1 MIAIGSDHA
10 AYGLKEV
17 VKQFLEEK
25 GYEYKDV
32 GTHGTESVHYPE
44 YAGLVARSVASGEC
58 EKGILI
64 CGSGIGMSMAANKV
78 RGVRAAL
85 CSEPLSASLSR
96 QHNNANVLCMGARL
110 IGEEMAKE
118 IVTTWLTTPFSQGE
132 RHQQRI
138 DMMEEQH
145 ETI

>member
-10 AYGLKEV
+10 AYELKEV
-17 VKQFLEEK
+17 VKNFLEEQ
-25 GYEYKDV
+25 GYDYKDV
-32 GTHGTESVHYPE
+32 GTYSTESVHYPE
-44 YAGLVARSVASGEC
+44 YAKLVAHSVANGES

-64 CGSGIGMSMAANKV
+64 CGSGIGMSMVANKV

-118 IVTTWLTTPFSQGE
+118 IVMTWLTTSFSEGE

-138 DMMEEQH
+138 AMMEE
-145 ETI
+145 

>member
-10 AYGLKEV
+10 AHGLKEF
-17 VKQFLEEK
+17 VKTVLAELGEEC
-25 GYEYKDV
+25 KDF
-32 GTHGTESVHYPE
+32 GTNSSESVDYPK
-44 YAGLVARSVASGEC
+44 YAGLVANAVADGEC

-78 RGVRAAL
+78 KGVRAAL

-96 QHNNANVLCMGARL
+96 QHNDANVLCMGARL

-118 IVTTWLTTPFSQGE
+118 IVKTWLETAFSGGE
-132 RHQQRI
+132 RHIRRI
-138 DMMEEQH
+138 AMMDKLSE
-145 ETI
+145 